1 MVEVNLDGKIKGVE
15 IGKVH
20 NHSDHQNP
28 EQHLKAKAVE
38 MFDDLVEVKNVPQ
51 GRDSIQGQQKVQEI
65 IEKTE
70 REGKARGGRKAR
82 ASYDELHTEFLMVS
96 KKSVIH
102 EAEVLEVRFKSLNKA
117 LIMELLFKQ
126 FLQAKDIYEDNAPTV
141 IGYMWNHARIVDGRK
156 MYLDTLN
163 ETAKAIGVSYPS
175 TQKIV
180 KKMLDKGILEKERN
194 GVAFDSLLIK
204 FLESLTVNKQMV
216 FTFEELEEEQLEA
229 IDESGR
235 VNEQMTD

>member
-1 MVEVNLDGKIKGVE
+1 MAELNLESGITGVEVREVRNQ
-15 IGKVH
+15 
-20 NHSDHQNP
+20 NNQQNP
-28 EQHLKAKAVE
+28 EQRLKAQSVD
-38 MFDDLVEVKNVPQ
+38 MFDEFEFESIPRTVIEDEPQ
-51 GRDSIQGQQKVQEI
+51 DST
-65 IEKTE
+65 EKTK

-141 IGYMWNHARIVDGRK
+141 IDYMWNNARMVDGRK

-163 ETAKAIGVSYPS
+163 ETARAVGASYPS

-180 KKMLDKGILEKERN
+180 KKMLDRGILAKERN
-194 GVAFDSLLIK
+194 GLTFDPLLIE

>member
-1 MVEVNLDGKIKGVE
+1 MAELNLDSGITGVEVREVRNQ
-15 IGKVH
+15 
-20 NHSDHQNP
+20 NNQPNP
-28 EQHLKAKAVE
+28 EQHLKAQSVE
-38 MFDDLVEVKNVPQ
+38 MFDEFDVDSSTTTVVEAEL
-51 GRDSIQGQQKVQEI
+51 QES
-65 IEKTE
+65 IEKAE
-70 REGKARGGRKAR
+70 KKDKGGRKAR
-82 ASYDELHTEFLMVS
+82 VSHDELHTEFLMVS

-117 LIMELLFKQ
+117 LIMELLFRQ

-141 IGYMWNHARIVDGRK
+141 IGYMWNHARMVDGRK

>member
-1 MVEVNLDGKIKGVE
+1 MAELNLESGITGVEVREVRNQ
-15 IGKVH
+15 
-20 NHSDHQNP
+20 NNQQNP
-28 EQHLKAKAVE
+28 EQRLKAQSVD
-38 MFDDLVEVKNVPQ
+38 MFDEFEFESIPRTVIEDEPQ
-51 GRDSIQGQQKVQEI
+51 EST
-65 IEKTE
+65 EKTE

-194 GVAFDSLLIK
+194 GMAFDSLLIE

>member
-1 MVEVNLDGKIKGVE
+1 MAELNLDSGITGVEVREVRN
-15 IGKVH
+15 
-20 NHSDHQNP
+20 QNNQQVP
-28 EQHLKAKAVE
+28 EQHLKAQSVD
-38 MFDDLVEVKNVPQ
+38 MFDEFEFE
-51 GRDSIQGQQKVQEI
+51 SIPRTVTEES
-65 IEKTE
+65 IEKIE

-82 ASYDELHTEFLMVS
+82 VSHDELHAEFLMVS

-102 EAEVLEVRFKSLNKA
+102 EAEVLEVRFRSLNKA

>member
-1 MVEVNLDGKIKGVE
+1 MAELNLDSGITGVEVREVRN
-15 IGKVH
+15 
-20 NHSDHQNP
+20 QNNQQAP
-28 EQHLKAKAVE
+28 EQHLKGQS
-38 MFDDLVEVKNVPQ
+38 VEVFDEFEFESLPRTVAEAEPQ
-51 GRDSIQGQQKVQEI
+51 EPAGKA
-65 IEKTE
+65 E

-82 ASYDELHTEFLMVS
+82 VSHDELHAEFLMVS

-141 IGYMWNHARIVDGRK
+141 IGYMWNHARMVDGRK

-194 GVAFDSLLIK
+194 GVAFDSLLTK

>member
-1 MVEVNLDGKIKGVE
+1 MAELNLDSGITGVEVREVRNQ
-15 IGKVH
+15 
-20 NHSDHQNP
+20 NNQQNP
-28 EQHLKAKAVE
+28 EQRLKAQSVD
-38 MFDDLVEVKNVPQ
+38 MFDEFEFE
-51 GRDSIQGQQKVQEI
+51 SIPRTVTEES
-65 IEKTE
+65 IEKAD
-70 REGKARGGRKAR
+70 REGKAKGGRKAR
-82 ASYDELHTEFLMVS
+82 VSHDELHTEFSMAS

-102 EAEVLEVRFKSLNKA
+102 EAEVLEVVFRSMNKA
-117 LIMELLFKQ
+117 LIMELLLKQ

-141 IGYMWNHARIVDGRK
+141 IGYMWNHARMVDGRK

-163 ETAKAIGVSYPS
+163 DTAKAIGVSYPS

-194 GVAFDSLLIK
+194 GVAFDSLLIE

>member
-1 MVEVNLDGKIKGVE
+1 MAELNLDSGITGVEVREVRNQ
-15 IGKVH
+15 
-20 NHSDHQNP
+20 NNQQNP
-28 EQHLKAKAVE
+28 EQRLKAQSVD
-38 MFDDLVEVKNVPQ
+38 MFDEFEFESIPRTVTEEAEPQ
-51 GRDSIQGQQKVQEI
+51 ES
-65 IEKTE
+65 IEKAD
-70 REGKARGGRKAR
+70 REGKAKGGRKAR
-82 ASYDELHTEFLMVS
+82 VSHDELHTEFYMSS

-102 EAEVLEVRFKSLNKA
+102 EAEVLEVVFKSMNKA

-141 IGYMWNHARIVDGRK
+141 IGYMWNNARMVDGRK

-194 GVAFDSLLIK
+194 GMAFDSLLIK

-216 FTFEELEEEQLEA
+216 FTFDELEEEQLEA

>member
-1 MVEVNLDGKIKGVE
+1 MAELNLDSGITGVEVREVRNQ
-15 IGKVH
+15 
-20 NHSDHQNP
+20 NNQQNP
-28 EQHLKAKAVE
+28 EQRLKAQSVD
-38 MFDDLVEVKNVPQ
+38 MFDEFEFESIPRTVTEEAEPQ
-51 GRDSIQGQQKVQEI
+51 ES

-82 ASYDELHTEFLMVS
+82 VSYDELHAEFMMVS

-141 IGYMWNHARIVDGRK
+141 IGYMWNHARMVDGRK

-163 ETAKAIGVSYPS
+163 DTAKAIGVSYPS

-216 FTFEELEEEQLEA
+216 FTFKELEEEQLEA

>member
-1 MVEVNLDGKIKGVE
+1 MAELNLDSGITGVEVREVRN
-15 IGKVH
+15 
-20 NHSDHQNP
+20 QNSQQTP
-28 EQHLKAKAVE
+28 EQHLKAQSVE
-38 MFDDLVEVKNVPQ
+38 MFDEFDVDSSTTTVVEAKPQ
-51 GRDSIQGQQKVQEI
+51 EP
-65 IEKTE
+65 IEKA
-70 REGKARGGRKAR
+70 KKKDKGGRKAR
-82 ASYDELHTEFLMVS
+82 VSHDELHTEFLMVS

-126 FLQAKDIYEDNAPTV
+126 FLQAQDIYEDNAPTV

-194 GVAFDSLLIK
+194 GVAFDSLLNE

>member
-1 MVEVNLDGKIKGVE
+1 MAELNLESGITGVEVREVRNQ
-15 IGKVH
+15 
-20 NHSDHQNP
+20 NNQQNP
-28 EQHLKAKAVE
+28 EQRLKAQSVD
-38 MFDDLVEVKNVPQ
+38 MFDEFEFESIPRTVIEDEPQ
-51 GRDSIQGQQKVQEI
+51 ESA
-65 IEKTE
+65 EKAD
-70 REGKARGGRKAR
+70 REGKAKGGRKAR
-82 ASYDELHTEFLMVS
+82 VSHDELHTEFYMSS

-102 EAEVLEVRFKSLNKA
+102 EAEVLEVVFKSMNKA

-141 IGYMWNHARIVDGRK
+141 IDYMWNNARMVDGRK

-194 GVAFDSLLIK
+194 GMAFDSLLIE

>member
-1 MVEVNLDGKIKGVE
+1 MAELNLESGITGVEVREVRN
-15 IGKVH
+15 
-20 NHSDHQNP
+20 QNNQQAP
-28 EQHLKAKAVE
+28 EQHLKAQSVE
-38 MFDDLVEVKNVPQ
+38 MFDEFDVDSSTTTVVEAKPQ
-51 GRDSIQGQQKVQEI
+51 EHA
-65 IEKTE
+65 EKAE

-82 ASYDELHTEFLMVS
+82 VSHDELHTEFYMSS

-102 EAEVLEVRFKSLNKA
+102 EAEVLEVVFKSMNKA

-141 IGYMWNHARIVDGRK
+141 IGYMWNNARMVDGRK

-194 GVAFDSLLIK
+194 GLTFDPLLIE